1 MQAARRATEAA
12 AALAERGKR
21 LAQAAEDVGKQDK
34 EMPAGTA
41 VHVPGKGSGVV
52 RGFTW
57 HTFGANEFLIE
68 FGGRTQ
74 PVKLKDAPGWRCE
87 ADPMQYTPP
96 DLSKFAVPAA
106 LRSELEAAQ
115 KVSGCPPSNPYA

>member
-1 MQAARRATEAA
+1 
-12 AALAERGKR
+12 
-21 LAQAAEDVGKQDK
+21 
-34 EMPAGTA
+34 MPAGTA

-74 PVKLKDAPGWRCE
+74 PVKLKDAAGWRCE
-87 ADPMQYTPP
+87 AEPV
-96 DLSKFAVPAA
+96 DLSKFAS
-106 LRSELEAAQ
+106 LRSELEAA
-115 KVSGCPPSNPYA
+115 

>member
-52 RGFTW
+52 RGFKKNSM
-57 HTFGANEFLIE
+57 GANEFLIE

-74 PVKLKDAPGWRCE
+74 PVKLKDAAGWRC
-87 ADPMQYTPP
+87 T
-96 DLSKFAVPAA
+96 FPAS